1 MACRVF
7 QVVPGLGAADRRGLR
22 HGEGLGGLRLLQEQ
36 RHQPSGAGQ
45 HLRRAVED
53 HQQEQRHGLLR
64 VQPV

>member
-1 MACRVF
+1 MTCHVF
-7 QVVPGLGAADRRGLR
+7 QVIPGLGAADRRGLR